1 MVLGWLFGL
10 ILGEY
15 LPLAFQNPY
24 LIIAHSVARTP
35 HLSHFEKM
43 SFLQS
48 ILSHFCLCIYLI
60 N

>member
-1 MVLGWLFGL
+1 MVLRQLFDL

-24 LIIAHSVARTP
+24 LIVAHSVASTP

-43 SFLQS
+43 
-48 ILSHFCLCIYLI
+48 
-60 N
+60 

>member
-1 MVLGWLFGL
+1 MVLGQLFDL

-24 LIIAHSVARTP
+24 LIVAHSVASTP

-43 SFLQS
+43 
-48 ILSHFCLCIYLI
+48 
-60 N
+60 